1 MLELSTIQSIISI
14 LTPVV
19 IVLVTYIKTWA
30 KLETTISNLGVVVD
44 KLSLV
49 ISALKEEQINL
60 LQRVSKVETKVEDL
74 EKHMERRTE
83 K

>member
-1 MLELSTIQSIISI
+1 MLELSTIQAIISI
-14 LTPVV
+14 LTPLV
-19 IVLVTYIKTWA
+19 IFLVTYIKTWA

-44 KLSLV
+44 KLALV

-74 EKHMERRTE
+74 ERIKDRR
-83 K
+83 